1 MIYNIKSE
9 VSKMKKKLTFIIILG
24 TLILSSCGENPLP
37 SLSEDS
43 STSESSSS
51 ATDVSSSEFNSSSE
65 EIPPLVDP
73 DIPNLTRSKVWP
85 SEAINEYLTF
95 AKNIK
100 MPVFNNIADFHH
112 GIYYNEY
119 ELDFYR
125 VYTRLSSKA
134 EFEAYLTI
142 LQDEYFFTV
151 TLEEGLYYAE
161 SEYDDVRI
169 YLEYT
174 KLKDGHAVSFDFFN
188 GSGDNYKGLVAVDGV
203 AKFNLR
209 TKEALTSI
217 SASKGKWEV
226 RPAKFTVYKRN
237 APFAVG
243 NINNEHIV
251 DPLRI
256 YAGQE
261 AYFTVQE
268 QYYIEKIVIIV
279 SPSYADETLAPN
291 AEWTNGTASADG
303 DYVTVMPTK
312 TTSQIEFFIPQL
324 MDHSQVRW
332 LGINIHF
339 ARR

>member
-9 VSKMKKKLTFIIILG
+9 VCKMKKKLTFIIILG

-37 SLSEDS
+37 SFSEDS
-43 STSESSSS
+43 STTESSSS
-51 ATDVSSSEFNSSSE
+51 APDVSSSEFNSSSE
-65 EIPPLVDP
+65 EIPPLIDP
-73 DIPNLTRSKVWP
+73 DMPNLTRSKVWP
-85 SEAINEYLTF
+85 TEAINEYLTF
-95 AKNIK
+95 AKNIE

-112 GIYYNEY
+112 GIYNNEY

-125 VYTRLSSKA
+125 VYTRLSSK
-134 EFEAYLTI
+134 EDFETYLTI

-169 YLEYT
+169 YLEYYQ
-174 KLKDGHAVSFDFFN
+174 LRDGQAVSFDFFN
-188 GSGDNYKGLVAVDGV
+188 GNGDNYKGLVAVDGV
-203 AKFNLR
+203 ATFNLV
-209 TKEALTSI
+209 TKEALTSV
-217 SASKGKWEV
+217 SATKGKWEV

-237 APFAVG
+237 APFPVG
-243 NINNEHIV
+243 NTNNEHIAN
-251 DPLRI
+251 PLRI

-261 AYFTVQE
+261 AYFTVQD
-268 QYYIEKIVIIV
+268 QYYIEKIIILV
-279 SPSYADETLAPN
+279 SSGYDDETLAPN
-291 AEWTNGTASADG
+291 AEWKNATASANG
-303 DYVTVMPTK
+303 NYVTVMPTK